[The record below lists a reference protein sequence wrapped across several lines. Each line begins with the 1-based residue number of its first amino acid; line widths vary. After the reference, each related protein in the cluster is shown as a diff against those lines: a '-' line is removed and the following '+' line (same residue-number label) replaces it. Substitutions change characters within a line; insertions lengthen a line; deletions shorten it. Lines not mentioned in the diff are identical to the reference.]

1 MVGHPIKSLSRA
13 LQTGFKPCCTLVT
26 LEMLCLWYSRPCSG
40 ALTHYFPSMGAVCL
54 LVLPFLL
61 LLSVGWLEEADKKKK
76 NHILQP
82 FYIFFLSDC
91 GFYFSLAMAALMG
104 EANKQFT

>member
-76 NHILQP
+76 I
-82 FYIFFLSDC
+82 IFFNPST
-91 GFYFSLAMAALMG
+91 FS
-104 EANKQFT
+104 F